1 MCVCAGISLLPAVV
15 RAEVIDRIVALV
27 GHQIILQSDLDAQ
40 VALQSAQQR
49 IDLEDSVRREAF
61 TRELLDQMVQD
72 RLMLIQAERG
82 SALKVSD
89 QDVDAELDEHIKR
102 IQSQFAS
109 QEDFFKQLADEGLTV
124 TELRRRYRSEVKNQL
139 LKQKLIDQK
148 LRSVAVSPP
157 EVDEFYATY
166 KDSLPTQP
174 AAVHLADIVLAIDVG
189 ASTIDSVRA
198 RAQAVSDSI
207 FAGANFE
214 EMARRYSSDASAQS
228 GGDLGWFGRGVMV
241 PAFERAA
248 FGLSVGEVSGLVQTK
263 FGFHLIKSLERS
275 ENRVHAAHVLFR
287 TTPTEADLAVSRERA
302 DSIWQALQSGA
313 DFSALVKQ
321 YSADSVSAAQG
332 GDLGWVPTQ
341 SLQEPFVSTIGSE
354 PGGTILGPVA
364 SADGIH
370 IIKIVERREEKPYD
384 PVTDRSALTEMA
396 RREKTGRV
404 VEDWVR
410 KLRDHIYVE
419 VRL

>member
-1 MCVCAGISLLPAVV
+1 MV
-15 RAEVIDRIVALV
+15 DRIVALV

-40 VALQSAQQR
+40 VALQAAQQR
-49 IDLEDSVRREAF
+49 IELNDSAQREEF
-61 TRELLDQMVQD
+61 TRQLLDQMVQD
-72 RLMLIQAERG
+72 RLMLIQAERD

-139 LKQKLIDQK
+139 LKQKLVEQK

-157 EVDEFYATY
+157 EVDEFYANF
-166 KDSLPTQP
+166 KDSLPEQP
-174 AAVHLADIVLAIDVG
+174 AALHLADIVLPIDVS
-189 ASTIDSVRA
+189 ASTVDSVRA
-198 RAQAVSDSI
+198 KAQAVSDSI
-207 FAGANFE
+207 HAGASFE
-214 EMARRYSSDASAQS
+214 EMARRHSGDASAQA

-241 PAFERAA
+241 PEFEKAA

-263 FGFHLIKSLERS
+263 FGFHLIKSLERAD
-275 ENRVHAAHVLFR
+275 NRVHAAHILFR
-287 TTPTEADLAVSRERA
+287 TAPTEDDLASSRSRA
-302 DSIWQALQSGA
+302 DSIWQALQSGG
-313 DFSALVKQ
+313 DFSALAKQ
-321 YSADSVSAAQG
+321 YSQDSVSAAQG
-332 GDLGWVPTQ
+332 GDLEWVPTQ
-341 SLQEPFVSTIGSE
+341 ALQEPFVSAIGSE
-354 PGGTILGPVA
+354 PAGTVLRPVSA
-364 SADGIH
+364 SDGIH
-370 IIKIVERREEKPYD
+370 IIKIVERREARPYD
-384 PVTDRSALTEMA
+384 LVADRAAITEMA

-410 KLRDHIYVE
+410 KLRDEIYVE